1 MAATD
6 EGDGDEAFVSGPLLV
21 DGVLEDR
28 RYQRRLA
35 DAALEGH
42 SLVCLPTGLGKTT
55 VSLLVT
61 AERLAGEVVNKSL
74 LLAPT
79 KPLVTQHAE
88 FYRAALEVP
97 DDEIV
102 VYTGE
107 TRPDDRADLWQSAR
121 VVVATPEV
129 VENDLV
135 GSRIDLSD
143 VVHCTFDECHRATG
157 DYAYTYIAERYHEQA
172 RDPLVTGM
180 SASPGD
186 DEESILTVC
195 ANLGIDSVEVM
206 TEKDADV
213 AEYTHD
219 TSVDYERIELPET
232 VVEIRDALQDV
243 IRDRLTKLKE
253 LGVTNKTAPDVSERE
268 IQRIQGKLR
277 ELMDNDQSEGYQG
290 MSFLAEIRKLRTA
303 VTYAETQSVESLRR
317 YLDRQREA
325 ARTSGASKADQRMVS
340 EPEVREAVRRADDY
354 DDLHPKFRRTRMLL
368 AQQLG
373 IEGGERVIVFTESR
387 DTAETLTDFLGEHF
401 ETRKFVG
408 QSDTDGSDGMTQ
420 NEQQETLDAFRAG
433 EFEVLVSTSVAE
445 EGLDVPEVD
454 LVLFYEPVPTA
465 IRAIQR
471 KGRTGRQTEGAVT
484 VLMAED
490 TRDEAYFWKA
500 KRDQKQ
506 MRNELRSLKSVA
518 EKIEAAIGS
527 EQAAVDAFDES
538 ENESERD
545 GSNGGDSA
553 TGGSDS
559 GDAGEADGGRSGG
572 GSSGDGDTTS
582 GTAAASG
589 GAEADGNDAVPPE
602 TGGETETDSQ
612 PSGDESMTT
621 EEEPETGADG
631 QAGLDA
637 FAAGSSADD
646 GSDSAP
652 ETGGDAGRDA
662 ADDPGGDPAD
672 DDADGDV
679 GDGEAGEAVEDE
691 AREAAEDEAGTTPV
705 PSADGE
711 DEVEVVVDQREL
723 DSSIAKDLS
732 RRDGIR
738 TRLETLA
745 VGDYVLSDRVVV
757 ERKTVSDFLDTLTGG
772 DERSMF
778 EQLKDASRN
787 YARPVVVVEGGDLYG
802 ERNVHP
808 NAIRGAL
815 ASLAVDFGASVLRT
829 DDESET
835 AELLRAVAARE
846 QEDADRTV
854 SVHGEKSS
862 KTLAEQQE
870 YVVAAVAEVG
880 PVTAQSLLEELGSV
894 EAVMTADVETLKE
907 ADGVGDVTAER
918 IREVV
923 ASDYDG

>member
-6 EGDGDEAFVSGPLLV
+6 EGEGDEAFVSGPLLV

-42 SLVCLPTGLGKTT
+42 TLVCLPTGLGKTT

-61 AERLAGEVVNKSL
+61 AERLAGEVIHKSL

-88 FYRAALEVP
+88 FYRAALDVP

-107 TRPDDRADLWQSAR
+107 TRPDDRADLWQGAR

-317 YLDRQREA
+317 YLDRQQEA

-340 EPEVREAVRRADDY
+340 EAQVREAIRRAENY

-527 EQAAVDAFDES
+527 EQAAVDAFEAA
-538 ENESERD
+538 
-545 GSNGGDSA
+545 GD
-553 TGGSDS
+553 
-559 GDAGEADGGRSGG
+559 
-572 GSSGDGDTTS
+572 
-582 GTAAASG
+582 
-589 GAEADGNDAVPPE
+589 VPPE
-602 TGGETETDSQ
+602 TGGEREAETDSETETESETRSR
-612 PSGDESMTT
+612 PSDDRANTDDESGDTVGEDDAGDGGDAAPAET
-621 EEEPETGADG
+621 EGEGETNQQTSAENSRPSDEQSETGADG

-637 FAAGSSADD
+637 FASSNASD
-646 GSDSAP
+646 GESKSESDSAP
-652 ETGGDAGRDA
+652 ETHDADSGGDSALET
-662 ADDPGGDPAD
+662 DDEPGGRKDATAD
-672 DDADGDV
+672 SE
-679 GDGEAGEAVEDE
+679 DGEGEE
-691 AREAAEDEAGTTPV
+691 ATPV
-705 PSADGE
+705 PSADGD
-711 DEVEVVVDQREL
+711 DEVEIVVDQREL

-732 RRDGIR
+732 RREGIQ

-757 ERKTVSDFLDTLTGG
+757 ERKTVADFLDTLTGG

-815 ASLAVDFGASVLRT
+815 ASLTVDFGASVLRT
-829 DDESET
+829 DDETET
-835 AELLRAVAARE
+835 AELLRVVATRE

-907 ADGVGDVTAER
+907 AEGVGDVTAER